1 MLTPASLWPRVPLP
15 PSAPAAPLLTDEDED
30 NDDDEDDDEDEEE
43 EDDDEEDD
51 DDVDGAWILPLLKRA
66 KVSSTSPR
74 LFLGA
79 RLVLLSSVCG
89 V

>member
-30 NDDDEDDDEDEEE
+30 NDDDEDEE
-43 EDDDEEDD
+43 DDEEDDEEED

>member
-1 MLTPASLWPRVPLP
+1 MPPP

-30 NDDDEDDDEDEEE
+30 NDDDEDEE
-43 EDDDEEDD
+43 DDEEDD

>member
-1 MLTPASLWPRVPLP
+1 MPPP

-30 NDDDEDDDEDEEE
+30 NDDDEDE
-43 EDDDEEDD
+43 EDDEEDDEDD